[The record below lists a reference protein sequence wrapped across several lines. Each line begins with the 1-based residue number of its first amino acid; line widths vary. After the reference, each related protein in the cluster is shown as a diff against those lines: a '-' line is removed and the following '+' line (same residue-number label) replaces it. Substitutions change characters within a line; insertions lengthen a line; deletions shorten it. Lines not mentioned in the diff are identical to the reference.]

1 MQTMSSKRMAY
12 QAAAGADTRCLYQCL
27 AMETENLLL
36 ACFRA
41 KYGERIMRELAMPLT
56 LDFRAVAARRRVCM
70 VSRGCDC
77 DRCQTE
83 GATLADTIV
92 RHTVLFSLSSDR

>member
-36 ACFRA
+36 SCFRA
-41 KYGERIMRELAMPLT
+41 KYGERIIGELAVP
-56 LDFRAVAARRRVCM
+56 
-70 VSRGCDC
+70 
-77 DRCQTE
+77 
-83 GATLADTIV
+83 
-92 RHTVLFSLSSDR
+92 